1 MVFDIGAAA
10 LLENVTLTGNGG
22 GAVGAI
28 SNDGFS
34 RLDILNGTITLNG
47 GVAGMPL
54 PLTGGI
60 RDVHGGA
67 GLTYLANTYLA
78 GNFAQ
83 TVAGVPDC
91 NNGFSMG
98 GNIIGDAQRCQQ
110 FAPQPD
116 DQLDVVPPLLA
127 LADHGGFTQTHRPAQ
142 GASAIDRDVRRTVPR
157 RTSGAWRGRRMAMA
171 MARAPAMSVPSK
183 SRSTRFSQAGS
194 RRLRRRG
201 TFHPRSGRPR
211 VLSRSI
217 GNGFVLMAGAL
228 PVLVARIQGF
238 FWRP

>member
-142 GASAIDRDVRRTVPR
+142 GASAIDRGREAHCATADQRGVARPQDGDGDGTRACDVGAFEVEVDTIFASGFE
-157 RTSGAWRGRRMAMA
+157 TS
-171 MARAPAMSVPSK
+171 APA
-183 SRSTRFSQAGS
+183 RD
-194 RRLRRRG
+194 
-201 TFHPRSGRPR
+201 
-211 VLSRSI
+211 
-217 GNGFVLMAGAL
+217 L
-228 PVLVARIQGF
+228 P
-238 FWRP
+238 PP